1 MRHLRV
7 VNDVLRELEG
17 TAYRPA
23 LQVARLVP
31 AGPQGAKRAVQARR
45 LDPAVLD
52 EILNIERPSNS
63 VDGLY
68 ARIAATLEREASSQP
83 LWQAIRSIMAD
94 GLDHFETFS
103 NIKEWLSQHANPET
117 YLLPLSDPQA
127 TPAHRDLQA
136 RYREVLDA

>member
-1 MRHLRV
+1 AYSLNLDGPARDDARASFAEIMRVLFGEMRHLRV

-17 TAYRPA
+17 AAYRPA

-31 AGPQGAKRAVQARR
+31 GGPGGAKRPVQARR

-68 ARIAATLEREASSQP
+68 ARIAATLESKTTSQP
-83 LWQAIRSIMAD
+83 LQ
-94 GLDHFETFS
+94 
-103 NIKEWLSQHANPET
+103 
-117 YLLPLSDPQA
+117 
-127 TPAHRDLQA
+127 
-136 RYREVLDA
+136 